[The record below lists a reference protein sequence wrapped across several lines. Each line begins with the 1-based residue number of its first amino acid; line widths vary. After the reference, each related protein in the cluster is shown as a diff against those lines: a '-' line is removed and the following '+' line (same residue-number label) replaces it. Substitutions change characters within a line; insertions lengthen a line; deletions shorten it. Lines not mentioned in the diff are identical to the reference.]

1 MYDTPP
7 SGRWQR
13 PVPSSLGDD
22 DGIYD
27 TPRSVPPQTDSE
39 TEVIN
44 NAAPSLNHRPV
55 LSLLSLEGD
64 SQISLVLFNLFL
76 HIFLT

>member
-27 TPRSVPPQTDSE
+27 TPRCVPPQADSE
-39 TEVIN
+39 TEVKTTLIN
-44 NAAPSLNHRPV
+44 V
-55 LSLLSLEGD
+55 LFRSKFD
-64 SQISLVLFNLFL
+64 TTKISL
-76 HIFLT
+76 T